1 MEGAE
6 EQAINI
12 TKYKY
17 CQKILNSTR
26 NKTISQQDKE
36 DQRKG
41 YKRVEIQQLEGSER
55 VGQANTWKRALQ
67 ADGTATRE

>member
-1 MEGAE
+1 ME

-26 NKTISQQDKE
+26 DKRISQQDKE

-41 YKRVEIQQLEGSER
+41 YKRVEIQRLEGSER

-67 ADGTATRE
+67 ADGTATRKGE